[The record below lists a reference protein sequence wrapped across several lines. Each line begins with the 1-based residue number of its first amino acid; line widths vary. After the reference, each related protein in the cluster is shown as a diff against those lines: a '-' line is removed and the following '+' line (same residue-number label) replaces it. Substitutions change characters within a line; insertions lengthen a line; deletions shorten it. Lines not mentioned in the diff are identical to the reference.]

1 MRTLVAALIATAGTM
16 GTVTLIADSATPG
29 VPASVQPAAAVEQA
43 FDTRRGSRQGIQTIK
58 SHGVGTSTDWN
69 RRGMRDSNAGD
80 ETSVSWTA
88 GDWTRR
94 GMRDV

>member
-1 MRTLVAALIATAGTM
+1 MRTLVAALIATAGIM
-16 GTVTLIADSATPG
+16 GTVKLIADSATPV
-29 VPASVQPAAAVEQA
+29 VPASVQTASTVEQP
-43 FDTRRGSRQGIQTIK
+43 FDTRRGSRQGIQTIRAR
-58 SHGVGTSTDWN
+58 GIGTSTDWN